1 MILSVENAA
10 FHYPNRRPLF
20 ENLSFELATPS
31 VMSVLG
37 ANGAGKTTLLK
48 CILGFEKWSQGSVLL
63 DRADAAHMSSQRFWQ
78 RIAYVPQ
85 AKSAPF
91 FYTVEETVLLG
102 RSSRVALFG
111 KPSAHDLEVA
121 HRAIE
126 FVGVQ
131 HLLHQSCSQLSGGQY
146 QMVLIA
152 RALAAEPELL
162 VMDEPES
169 NLDFKNQLK
178 VLSCIRDLRQRGVG
192 CLINTHYPAHA
203 LEISDQALVM
213 LPGQRFVFGKAEEVL
228 TAETLTEAFG
238 VEVTIFK
245 TQLAD
250 GRIVS
255 NVTAVSA

>member
-91 FYTVEETVLLG
+91 SYTVEETVLLG

-121 HRAIE
+121 HRSIE

-131 HLLHQSCSQLSGGQY
+131 HLLNQSFSQLSVGPY

-152 RALAAEPELL
+152 RALAADPELL
-162 VMDEPES
+162 VMD
-169 NLDFKNQLK
+169 LDFKNQLK

-213 LPGQRFVFGKAEEVL
+213 LPGQRFVFGKTEEVL

>member
-78 RIAYVPQ
+78 HIAYVPQ

-91 FYTVEETVLLG
+91 SYTVEETVLLG

-131 HLLHQSCSQLSGGQY
+131 HLLHQY

-213 LPGQRFVFGKAEEVL
+213 LPGQRFVFGKTEEVL

>member
-1 MILSVENAA
+1 MLLSVEQAA
-10 FHYPNRRPLF
+10 FHYPNRSLLF
-20 ENLSFELATPS
+20 QNLSFELRTPC

-48 CILGFEKWSQGSVLL
+48 CILGFEEWSAGRLLL
-63 DRADAAHMSSQRFWQ
+63 DNVDVSHLPSPRFWQ

-91 FYTVEETVLLG
+91 SYTVEETVLLG

-121 HRAIE
+121 HRAID
-126 FVGVQ
+126 FIGIKDLM
-131 HLLHQSCSQLSGGQY
+131 HRSCAQLSGGQY

-178 VLSCIRDLRQRGVG
+178 VLSCIRQLRERGVG

-203 LEISDQALVM
+203 LEISDQALLM
-213 LPGQRFVFGKAEEVL
+213 LPEHQFLFGKTEDVV
-228 TAETLTEAFG
+228 TPETLTRAFG
-238 VEVTIFK
+238 VEVTVFK
-245 TQLAD
+245 TQLPD

-255 NVTAVSA
+255 NVAAVSA

>member
-1 MILSVENAA
+1 
-10 FHYPNRRPLF
+10 
-20 ENLSFELATPS
+20 
-31 VMSVLG
+31 
-37 ANGAGKTTLLK
+37 
-48 CILGFEKWSQGSVLL
+48 
-63 DRADAAHMSSQRFWQ
+63 
-78 RIAYVPQ
+78 
-85 AKSAPF
+85 
-91 FYTVEETVLLG
+91 
-102 RSSRVALFG
+102 
-111 KPSAHDLEVA
+111 
-121 HRAIE
+121 
-126 FVGVQ
+126 
-131 HLLHQSCSQLSGGQY
+131 
-146 QMVLIA
+146 MVLIA

-228 TAETLTEAFG
+228 T
-238 VEVTIFK
+238 IFK